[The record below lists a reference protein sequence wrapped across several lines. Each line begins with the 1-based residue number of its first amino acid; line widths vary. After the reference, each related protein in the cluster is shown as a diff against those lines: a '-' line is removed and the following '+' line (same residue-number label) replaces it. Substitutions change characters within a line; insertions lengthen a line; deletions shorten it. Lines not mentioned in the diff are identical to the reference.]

1 MVKHNILSFVLRAKN
16 RLKLLQTI
24 STGQKISAQI
34 QKETKMYK
42 SHISRTLAELQK
54 NKLVKCTNPQDRNFK
69 FYALTSEGKKVLI
82 EVSKILKDIKQ

>member
-16 RLKLLQTI
+16 RLKILQTLNE
-24 STGQKISAQI
+24 GQKISAQI
-34 QKETKMYK
+34 QKETQMYK

-69 FYALTSEGKKVLI
+69 FYTLTNEGKKVLL
-82 EVSKILKDIKQ
+82 EVNKILKDIN